1 MTGNESLSPLL
12 TPEADR
18 VATCP
23 SQLHRQTFFTDHT
36 LTGSPTFF
44 RCSVWIPPSDSAGRA
59 VGNAPFK
66 PCSPS
71 LFHQS
76 HFGWEQSPPTP
87 KRGFAWTC
95 SSRIPVVAGFFD
107 SKEIPHYKVPT
118 VTTDPIVLSDLLA
131 ELALRQLPCGG
142 WAALA
147 SSSQPAIEPTCYSAL
162 ALDSVPV
169 GDLAHAQDFLLRT
182 QNPNGSW
189 PVFPGDDQRG
199 GWITSLVVMALRD
212 LVPAIPARL
221 QGLHWLLNCAGKEA
235 NWFWKWKFRTADRHV
250 RFNPDKYGWPWF
262 PDTVSWV
269 VPTSFA
275 ILALNQI
282 PCACGGLE
290 QIPFR
295 VNRGVEML
303 MDRVCPGGGWNAGN
317 GVVYGVALAPHADDT
332 AIALLALRDRAED
345 PVVQGSVDYLER
357 TAPALTAPCSLAWAI
372 LALAAHRRP
381 IASLRSSLVALPD
394 LSGIEDTSTLA
405 LACLAIDYRRALS
418 AFGVTV

>member
-1 MTGNESLSPLL
+1 MDL
-12 TPEADR
+12 
-18 VATCP
+18 
-23 SQLHRQTFFTDHT
+23 QLKT
-36 LTGSPTFF
+36 L
-44 RCSVWIPPSDSAGRA
+44 RRHEV
-59 VGNAPFK
+59 
-66 PCSPS
+66 
-71 LFHQS
+71 
-76 HFGWEQSPPTP
+76 
-87 KRGFAWTC
+87 
-95 SSRIPVVAGFFD
+95 FD
-107 SKEIPHYKVPT
+107 SKEISHYKVPT

-169 GDLAHAQDFLLRT
+169 GDLARAQDFLLRT

-189 PVFPGDDQRG
+189 PVFPEDDQGG

-250 RFNPDKYGWPWF
+250 RFDPDKYGWPWF

-269 VPTSFA
+269 VPTAFS

-282 PCACGGLE
+282 PCSCGGLE

-303 MDRVCPGGGWNAGN
+303 IDRVCPGGGWNAGN
-317 GVVYGVALAPHADDT
+317 GIVYGAALAPHADDT

-357 TAPALTAPCSLAWAI
+357 TAQALAAPCSLAWAI

-381 IASLRSSLVALPD
+381 IASLRSSLVALPN
-394 LSGIEDTSTLA
+394 LVSTVDTSTLA
-405 LACLAIDYRRALS
+405 LVCLALDYKRALS
-418 AFGVTV
+418 AFGVTL